1 MTLQLNF
8 KTLDHRSF
16 SLSVGESVELVED
29 LVTIIE
35 DKLGRDNLYK
45 LIHAGAGVNVVSSD
59 FTIFGKVQPFYSSTV
74 LLTPLHAGKLLR
86 EGERL
91 RDHAVT
97 SRVPIIVMVT
107 KPPPHTD
114 PHMPEECSGM

>member
-1 MTLQLNF
+1 MSPRRTQHEMTLQLNF

-45 LIHAGAGVNVVSSD
+45 LIHTGTGVNVNSSD
-59 FTIFGKVQPFYSSTV
+59 FTFFGKVQSTH
-74 LLTPLHAGKLLR
+74 LLF
-86 EGERL
+86 
-91 RDHAVT
+91 
-97 SRVPIIVMVT
+97 
-107 KPPPHTD
+107 
-114 PHMPEECSGM
+114 C

>member
-45 LIHAGAGVNVVSSD
+45 LIHAGTGVNV
-59 FTIFGKVQPFYSSTV
+59 I
-74 LLTPLHAGKLLR
+74 
-86 EGERL
+86 
-91 RDHAVT
+91 
-97 SRVPIIVMVT
+97 
-107 KPPPHTD
+107 
-114 PHMPEECSGM
+114 

>member
-45 LIHAGAGVNVVSSD
+45 LIHAGTGVNVNSSD
-59 FTIFGKVQPFYSSTV
+59 FTFYYSSTV
-74 LLTPLHAGKLLR
+74 LLTPVHAGKLLR

-91 RDHAVT
+91 REHAVS

-114 PHMPEECSGM
+114 PHLQEECSGM

>member
-1 MTLQLNF
+1 MSPRQTHHEMTLQLNF

-45 LIHAGAGVNVVSSD
+45 LIHAGTGVNVVSSD
-59 FTIFGKVQPFYSSTV
+59 FTIFGKVQSTH
-74 LLTPLHAGKLLR
+74 LLF
-86 EGERL
+86 
-91 RDHAVT
+91 
-97 SRVPIIVMVT
+97 
-107 KPPPHTD
+107 
-114 PHMPEECSGM
+114 C